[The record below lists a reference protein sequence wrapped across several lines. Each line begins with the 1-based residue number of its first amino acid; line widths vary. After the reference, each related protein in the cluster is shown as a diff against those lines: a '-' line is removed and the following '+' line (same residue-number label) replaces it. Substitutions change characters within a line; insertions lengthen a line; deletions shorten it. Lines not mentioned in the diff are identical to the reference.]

1 MSGSVKDMRDSY
13 ADALVEVGKQ
23 NERVILIDT
32 DVAHPT
38 HACRFREHLPDRYVQ
53 LGLAEQ
59 NAVSFAAGLSTLGFI
74 PIVDMFGCF
83 MSRRACDQV
92 SVHVAYAEF
101 NVKLIGA
108 YAGLTSP
115 NTGATHQA
123 VQDVAIMRSMPNMVV
138 VEPADGLELRQALMA
153 IVEYR
158 GPVYFRMVRG
168 DVGGGS
174 PSISPPGYRFEI
186 GKGVVLR
193 NGSDIA
199 LIGSG
204 LMVSRCLQAAE
215 VLSEQGVSAKVVN
228 ISTIKPLDEDLL
240 VKTARQTGAVVTAE
254 NHSIVGGL
262 GGAVAEVLMERCPVP
277 MKRVGIQDRFG
288 ESGKLEELFEE
299 YGLTSARVVEAAQ
312 EVLVRKRGNH
322 ESVGQGR

>member
-1 MSGSVKDMRDSY
+1 MSEPAEDMRDSY
-13 ADALVEVGKQ
+13 GDALVEVGKE
-23 NERVILIDT
+23 NPSVILIDT

-38 HACRFREHLPDRYVQ
+38 HAYRFREHLPDRYVQ

-92 SVHVAYAEF
+92 SVHVAYAGF
-101 NVKLIGA
+101 NVKLVGA

-123 VQDVAIMRSMPNMVV
+123 VQDVAIIRSMPNMVV

-153 IVEYR
+153 TVEHV
-158 GPVYFRMVRG
+158 GPIYFRMVRG

-174 PSISPPGYRFEI
+174 PSISPPGYHFEL

-193 NGSDIA
+193 NGSDVA

-215 VLSEQGVSAKVVN
+215 VLSELGVSAKVVN
-228 ISTIKPLDEDLL
+228 VSTIKPLDEELI
-240 VKTARQTGAVVTAE
+240 VESARQTGAVVTAE

-277 MKRVGIQDRFG
+277 MKRVGVQDRYG
-288 ESGKLEELFEE
+288 ESGKLEELLEA
-299 YGLTSARVVEAAQ
+299 YGLTSEKVVDAAQ
-312 EVLVRKRGNH
+312 EVLAKKKRG
-322 ESVGQGR
+322 R